1 MTNNTQ
7 PVCPI
12 CGEGRLHALVLT
24 NEVEYK
30 GQHASLP
37 LLMTECD
44 VCGIEQA
51 DSEEARANKRAML
64 AFRKQVDGLLSGTE
78 IRALRDHFDIN
89 QAQAA
94 RIFGGGPVAFSKYE
108 NDDVAQSESMDKLI
122 RVAKAV
128 PAAFCWL
135 ANTAGE
141 KQAALKVQMQEFMQW
156 RNSVTHLV
164 PSTYQHEP
172 VSTHSKSSI
181 SSFAMT
187 SSAND
192 RRYHTDLELAAG

>member
-1 MTNNTQ
+1 MTNNTL

-12 CGEGRLHALVLT
+12 CGEGRLHTLALT
-24 NEVEYK
+24 NAVEYK
-30 GQHASLP
+30 GQHASIP

-44 VCGIEQA
+44 ACGSEQA
-51 DSEEARANKRAML
+51 GQEEARANKRAMM
-64 AFRKQVDGLLSGTE
+64 AFRKQVDGLLSGAE
-78 IRALRDHFDIN
+78 IRALRDQLEIS

-122 RVAKAV
+122 RVAGAI

-141 KQAALKVQMQEFMQW
+141 TQAAAEAQMKQFIQW
-156 RNSVTHLV
+156 NSTVKGLM
-164 PSTYQHEP
+164 SKAYKHEP
-172 VSTHSKSSI
+172 VTSHRNQSI
-181 SSFAMT
+181 TMFTMASPI
-187 SSAND
+187 
-192 RRYHTDLELAAG
+192 TDGKTNGELELAA

>member
-1 MTNNTQ
+1 MTNNTL

-30 GQHASLP
+30 GKHASLP
-37 LLMTECD
+37 LLMTECNT
-44 VCGIEQA
+44 CGAEQA
-51 DSEEARANKRAML
+51 GSEEARANKRAML
-64 AFRKQVDGLLSGTE
+64 AFRKQVDGLLSGIE
-78 IRALRDHFDIN
+78 IRALRDHYEIS

-94 RIFGGGPVAFSKYE
+94 LIFGGGPVAFSKYE

-141 KQAALKVQMQEFMQW
+141 KQAAMKVQMQQFMQW
-156 RNSVTHLV
+156 RNSVKNLT
-164 PSTYQHEP
+164 PSAYQHEP
-172 VSTHSKSSI
+172 VTSHSKPSV

-192 RRYHTDLELAAG
+192 HKFHIELELATG

>member
-1 MTNNTQ
+1 MTNNTL

-12 CGEGRLHALVLT
+12 CGEGRLHALVFT

-44 VCGIEQA
+44 ACGSEQA
-51 DSEEARANKRAML
+51 GAEEGRANKRAMV

-78 IRALRDHFDIN
+78 IRALRDHYDIN

-122 RVAKAV
+122 RVATAI

-141 KQAALKVQMQEFMQW
+141 KQAAIKVQLKQFMQW
-156 RNSVTHLV
+156 RTTVKDMT
-164 PSTYQHEP
+164 PSAYQHEP
-172 VSTHSKSSI
+172 VTSHLNQGATSY
-181 SSFAMT
+181 AMV
-187 SSAND
+187 SPAND
-192 RRYHTDLELAAG
+192 HKYHGELELAG